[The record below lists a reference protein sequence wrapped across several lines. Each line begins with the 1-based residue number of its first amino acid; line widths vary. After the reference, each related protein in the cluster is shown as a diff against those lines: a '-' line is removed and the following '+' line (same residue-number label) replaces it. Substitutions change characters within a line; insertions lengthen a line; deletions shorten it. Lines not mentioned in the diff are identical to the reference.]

1 MKQLFSLYLFMACCL
16 HLSAQKGMNIQLNGQ
31 SPCVVHHVMAGETVY
46 QLARDYHVK
55 PSTIL
60 RFNEMGSDT
69 RLRSG
74 ASIQIPLT
82 ETNYFRMSGLSEA
95 SGYTPL
101 RYTLREGDLTE
112 SLMKRFMLSPQ
123 AFQSWN
129 GTTAYTAGQTV
140 TVGWLKYNR
149 GTKETASYIEED
161 QQRLS
166 AQAVATTGFQ
176 EEEQTIEAN
185 VSGSKALSNSVLNP
199 RYMPHAT
206 TGGSKPVRST
216 PFYARPEVKKQTSVI
231 QDETHDVWFQI
242 KRFFSGGNNGQPKV
256 VSTSTSAKVSKPSDY
271 VSERVDVSDKKPTP
285 LDDAPVMI
293 SSASEKKQTTATS
306 SSKASTPKASYRD
319 NREARPSSLREPS
332 TVKESWWTR
341 LKGNVSGTS
350 SRKDRETPMA
360 MPTLVRNDPNR
371 SAGAGTQAFRDKLKH
386 TFSFERKKSY
396 TSYVPPAERSFSA
409 SATPKSAALSAK
421 GINKSEDVL
430 RSTSERKAKEIPVE
444 KKRSFWDKL
453 VNGKELPS
461 PKPRQ
466 KPVAKSNASAIKPQP
481 ATSNKTAK
489 EAAPRVLDNT
499 PVIDPVLR
507 NEIRPLSLKN
517 SRSGRCA
524 YFFGGP
530 SGGKFYVATNL
541 APRGQMVKITNP
553 ENGKFVMAEVLSA
566 LPASDVSKGLL
577 LKVSDNAKLPLGQ
590 KGTVFTLR
598 INY

>member
-1 MKQLFSLYLFMACCL
+1 
-16 HLSAQKGMNIQLNGQ
+16 MNIQLNGQ

-199 RYMPHAT
+199 RYIPNAT
-206 TGGSKPVRST
+206 SGGNKPVPST
-216 PFYARPEVKKQTSVI
+216 PFYARPEVKKQTRVI
-231 QDETHDVWFQI
+231 QDETHDAWFQI
-242 KRFFSGGNNGQPKV
+242 KRFFSGGGGQRK
-256 VSTSTSAKVSKPSDY
+256 AAFKHAAANASKPSDY
-271 VSERVDVSDKKPTP
+271 VSERVEWSDKRHTSEGDRH
-285 LDDAPVMI
+285 LDIP
-293 SSASEKKQTTATS
+293 SASERKQTTTKS
-306 SSKASTPKASYRD
+306 SSKTSIPKTSH
-319 NREARPSSLREPS
+319 RENSEVRPSSLREPS
-332 TVKESWWTR
+332 SVKESWWTR

-350 SRKDRETPMA
+350 SRKERETPMA
-360 MPTLVRNDPNR
+360 MPKLVRNDPNR

-396 TSYVPPAERSFSA
+396 TSYVPPADRSLSA
-409 SATPKSAALSAK
+409 SATPKSTALSAK
-421 GINKSEDVL
+421 GNNKSEDV
-430 RSTSERKAKEIPVE
+430 SHASSEKKAKEIPAE

-461 PKPRQ
+461 SKPRP
-466 KPVAKSNASAIKPQP
+466 KPVAKSNASAMKHQP
-481 ATSNKTAK
+481 ATANKTAK
-489 EAAPRVLDNT
+489 EAAPHVMENT

-524 YFFGGP
+524 YFFSGP

-541 APRGQMVKITNP
+541 APKGQMVKITNP

-566 LPASDVSKGLL
+566 LPASDASKGLL